1 MKFAVLVGA
10 AAAFGMIAAVAVP
23 SSVIGSGEIAVQA
36 LGDRLGEVKLAD
48 LNPIRAVFD
57 WEAEQI
63 KKPVTPEE
71 LGIHHQELTL
81 RPIDPQTTNSVH
93 IVDLRNRP
101 FDLRNFQQG
110 NYRDVGGSIQNAPH

>member
-1 MKFAVLVGA
+1 MLGA
-10 AAAFGMIAAVAVP
+10 IATAAVP
-23 SSVIGSGEIAVQA
+23 SSVIASGEIEAQA

-48 LNPIRAVFD
+48 LNPLRAIFD
-57 WEAEQI
+57 WEVKEVGT
-63 KKPVTPEE
+63 PRTPEQ

-81 RPIDPQTTNSVH
+81 RPIDTRNSIH

-101 FDLRNFQQG
+101 FDLRDFQRG

>member
-23 SSVIGSGEIAVQA
+23 SAAIESGALQVQA
-36 LGDRLGEVKLAD
+36 LGDRIGGIKLAD
-48 LNPIRAVFD
+48 LNPIRAIYD

-63 KKPVTPEE
+63 KKPMTPEE

-81 RPIDPQTTNSVH
+81 RPIDLNTTDTFRP
-93 IVDLRNRP
+93 VDL
-101 FDLRNFQQG
+101 G
-110 NYRDVGGSIQNAPH
+110 NLQHNGYRDVRGSIQPH